1 MMSSSLEA
9 DELYRFFR
17 TGDEETAALRGVSLH
32 VAPGEVVVVVGPS
45 GSGKSTLL
53 NCLAGLDNPS
63 GGTVRVEGQRISHQ
77 PEGVRARLRADHIG
91 MMFQSASLIQHLSV
105 AANVQLSQ
113 SLSRRSGHI
122 AVAELLASLGMS
134 DRLKAYPAEL
144 SGGEA
149 ARAALAVAL
158 ANDPPVLLAD
168 EPTGELDGASEDRL
182 LALLTRRA
190 GEGKAVLVASHSPAV
205 RHIADRVVT
214 LADGLVVA

>member
-77 PEGVRARLRADHIG
+77 SEGVRARLRADHIG

-158 ANDPPVLLAD
+158 ANDPLVLLAD

-214 LADGLVVA
+214 LADGLVVG